1 MNKHIRY
8 KAKTQQT
15 GFSVQFSCSIVSD
28 SLRPHGLQYARFP
41 CPSPAPGV
49 CSDSCPLSWW
59 CSLAISASATP
70 FSFCLQLLPA
80 SGSFPMSQAFS
91 SDGQSLGASASAC
104 PSNEYSGL
112 ISFRIDWFDL
122 LAVQGTLKSLLQHH
136 NSKASFFFW
145 PSAFFKE
152 VFPGDMQTGQFRKR
166 KHVLAW
172 RSGLDD
178 LLWSPFWS

>member
-28 SLRPHGLQYARFP
+28 SLRPNGLQYARFP

-70 FSFCLQLLPA
+70 FSFCLQSFPA
-80 SGSFPMSQAFS
+80 SGSFPMRRLLASGSQRIE
-91 SDGQSLGASASAC
+91 ASASVL
-104 PSNEYSGL
+104 PMN
-112 ISFRIDWFDL
+112 IQDWFPLGWTGWISVQSKGLSETSPTPQFKSINTSL
-122 LAVQGTLKSLLQHH
+122 LSFLYSPTLKSIHDYWKNHSLDQMYLCWQR
-136 NSKASFFFW
+136 NV
-145 PSAFFKE
+145 SAF
-152 VFPGDMQTGQFRKR
+152 
-166 KHVLAW
+166 
-172 RSGLDD
+172 
-178 LLWSPFWS
+178 